1 MIKTRRSVLK
11 KDNKVEALVLNLS
24 KAFDT
29 LNHNLL
35 LCELKAYGFDTTALR
50 FIQNYFSNGHQ
61 RKK

>member
-1 MIKTRRSVLK
+1 MLK
-11 KDNKVEALVLNLS
+11 KGNKVEALVLNLS

-35 LCELKAYGFDTTALR
+35 CELKAYGFDTTALTL
-50 FIQNYFSNGHQ
+50 FQNYFSNGHQ